1 MSSPAKGSRRLLI
14 TGWDAADWRVIHPL
28 MDAGKMPHLRGFI
41 AAARGEDEEALRHL
55 EVAERADPSRPG
67 LHIQIG
73 EDEVIDFENAGRV
86 AAHLSL
92 LSHER
97 PAKAQA
103 EVVTVVA
110 GLPRSGTSMLMQ
122 MLAVGGM
129 PILSDGV
136 READEDNPRGYL
148 ELEDA
153 KGLRSDAGFLEGGA
167 GHAVKI
173 VAQLLPYLPREEG
186 RLYRVVFTQRDLD
199 EVMASQRVM
208 LARAGRE
215 PAESERGDV
224 KLREIFH
231 RQLVR
236 LRGVLAQRP
245 DVDTLFVHYPDVVAD
260 PVATAK
266 AVADFVQAGLDAAA
280 MATVVDGQLHRQRS

>member
-1 MSSPAKGSRRLLI
+1 VAAAVAAGSDSLSQTMSSPTNESGRL
-14 TGWDAADWRVIHPL
+14 
-28 MDAGKMPHLRGFI
+28 
-41 AAARGEDEEALRHL
+41 
-55 EVAERADPSRPG
+55 PSVEG
-67 LHIQIG
+67 G
-73 EDEVIDFENAGRV
+73 DEVTDLENAGRV
-86 AAHLSL
+86 ASHLSL
-92 LSHER
+92 FGHER
-97 PAKAQA
+97 PGNARA